1 MICDEECR
9 VWATQKLKLAPLVV
23 EVPLP
28 RRVCVYPE
36 VRVVSLRRAAK
47 SGYVL
52 GNLTS
57 KVKSS
62 CALSPGATPPGGA
75 TPPARAARLLARN
88 STERNKAARAVPRAL
103 LPLPGP
109 SGSPFRSR
117 RCGESPLCRLPLQA
131 GRCTHLGRPEL
142 PPAYRSMNRGRSPP
156 PRKPPNAR
164 QHGPR
169 VGYLWT
175 GLWACNIDRPP
186 AV

>member
-1 MICDEECR
+1 MIGDEKCR
-9 VWATQKLKLAPLVV
+9 VWDTQKLKLASLVV

-36 VRVVSLRRAAK
+36 VRVASLRRAAK

-131 GRCTHLGRPEL
+131 DRCTHLGRPAL

>member
-36 VRVVSLRRAAK
+36 VRVASLRRAAK

-109 SGSPFRSR
+109 SGSRFRSR
-117 RCGESPLCRLPLQA
+117 PVENHPSVVYRYKLAVVHIWADLHSHLLIDPCIGGVLLRHENLPMLANMVQ
-131 GRCTHLGRPEL
+131 G
-142 PPAYRSMNRGRSPP
+142 
-156 PRKPPNAR
+156 
-164 QHGPR
+164 
-169 VGYLWT
+169 
-175 GLWACNIDRPP
+175 
-186 AV
+186 